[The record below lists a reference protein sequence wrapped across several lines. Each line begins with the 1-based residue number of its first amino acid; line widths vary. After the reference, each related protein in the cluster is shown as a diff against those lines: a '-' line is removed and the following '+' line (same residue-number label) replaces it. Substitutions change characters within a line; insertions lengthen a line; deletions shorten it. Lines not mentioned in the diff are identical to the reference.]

1 MSIRKSAAHYLRTSW
16 NALKEIAESHK
27 WHLAFFGLGHA
38 IILPLLFYTIYQI
51 PFSSIGLYFDY
62 ASKVMGGSLP
72 YLDFTV
78 EYPPFA
84 LFFFIVPRLF
94 TSSYVVYAV
103 AFEAEL
109 FLFDLL
115 GLYLIYRIAQLQGK
129 APWKMLTVYS
139 VAILAIGPIIAQSYD
154 VFPAIIVLLSLY
166 CFWIGKHKTSWGIL
180 ALGVMTKIYPVAIAP
195 IFLVYY
201 IRNRQ
206 YKRIWSGILV
216 FAASSLAI
224 IVPFLIIS
232 PSSLLNLIN
241 YHAQRGIQIESIY
254 SGFLIIVG
262 KFGLAWPQ
270 PDFGAG
276 SWNIVG
282 PLADTVVMIST
293 FVLAFLLLMSY
304 WFIYS
309 RIKPGKSQLMEM
321 GTYSLL
327 VVAVILITSKV
338 LSPQYLIW
346 LFPLLPLLYG
356 KQRYAI
362 WAVFV
367 VIGAL
372 TYYIFP
378 LHYTELIYLQN
389 CVVAVLLVRNSL
401 LVLLTV
407 LAGISLYRLR
417 TGYNPLQL

>member
-1 MSIRKSAAHYLRTSW
+1 M
-16 NALKEIAESHK
+16 ALS
-27 WHLAFFGLGHA
+27 FFGLAHA
-38 IILPLLFYTIYQI
+38 IILPLLFYTIYRI
-51 PFSSIGLYFDY
+51 PYYSSIGLYFDY
-62 ASKVMGGSLP
+62 ASKVLGGSLP
-72 YLDFTV
+72 YLDFTL
-78 EYPPFA
+78 EYPPFS
-84 LFFFIVPRLF
+84 LFFFILPHLF
-94 TSSYVVYAV
+94 TSSFVVYAI
-103 AFEAEL
+103 AFEVEL

-115 GLYLIYRIAQLQGK
+115 GLYLIYRIAQRQGK
-129 APWKMLTVYS
+129 APWEMLTVYS
-139 VAILAIGPIIAQSYD
+139 VAILAIGPIIAQRYD

-180 ALGVMTKIYPVAIAP
+180 ALGTMTKIYPVAIAP
-195 IFLVYY
+195 IFLAYY
-201 IRNRQ
+201 MRNHQ

-224 IVPFLIIS
+224 IIPFLVIS
-232 PSSLLNLIN
+232 PTSLLSLIN
-241 YHAQRGIQIESIY
+241 YHAQRGIQLETIY
-254 SGFLIIVG
+254 SAFLLVVG
-262 KFGLAWPQ
+262 KFGSTSPQLA
-270 PDFGAG
+270 FGAG
-276 SWNIVG
+276 SWNIAG
-282 PLADTVVMIST
+282 PLADTLAMIST

-327 VVAVILITSKV
+327 VIAVILITSKV

-367 VIGAL
+367 VIGVL

-378 LHYTELIYLQN
+378 LHYPELIDLKTD
-389 CVVAVLLVRNSL
+389 VVAVLLVRNIF

-407 LAGISLYRLR
+407 LVGISLYRLR
-417 TGYNPLQL
+417 TCQQPLQHCYVRTRS